1 MQARIVRK
9 EGITMGPDRNKAM
22 EMYKTMFTI
31 RTFEGRES
39 QVYYEGLQDGFVHLY
54 IGEEAIAAGVCAAL
68 NSDDFITS
76 THRGHGHIIAKGGD
90 LNKIM
95 AELFGRK
102 TGYCQGKGGSMHIAA
117 FELGIL
123 GANGMVAGGI
133 PIATGA
139 ALSAVLRKSKQ
150 VTVCFFGDGAINEGA
165 FHSSLNLASAWK
177 LPVVY
182 VCENN
187 RYGVSTPISRVT
199 NIADDLSVRAKAYNM
214 PGRRMDSDDVM
225 RVYGAAC
232 EAVGRAREGGGPSLL
247 VFDTAR
253 FGPHFQGEAESFPA
267 YRPENE
273 VAEAKCHD
281 PIDHAKRYLA
291 AVAKFSAEEVCAV
304 EEEIKKKVEAAIVF
318 AQQSAKP
325 DPKSAAEGL
334 FA

>member
-1 MQARIVRK
+1 
-9 EGITMGPDRNKAM
+9 MGPDRNKAM

-90 LNKIM
+90 LKKIM

-139 ALSAVLRKSKQ
+139 ACPQFCASRNRSPSASSGMAQSTKEPFTPHSTWHQPGNYPSSTSARTTDMASRRLSQ
-150 VTVCFFGDGAINEGA
+150 E
-165 FHSSLNLASAWK
+165 
-177 LPVVY
+177 
-182 VCENN
+182 
-187 RYGVSTPISRVT
+187 
-199 NIADDLSVRAKAYNM
+199 
-214 PGRRMDSDDVM
+214 
-225 RVYGAAC
+225 
-232 EAVGRAREGGGPSLL
+232 
-247 VFDTAR
+247 
-253 FGPHFQGEAESFPA
+253 
-267 YRPENE
+267 
-273 VAEAKCHD
+273 
-281 PIDHAKRYLA
+281 
-291 AVAKFSAEEVCAV
+291 
-304 EEEIKKKVEAAIVF
+304 
-318 AQQSAKP
+318 
-325 DPKSAAEGL
+325 
-334 FA
+334 